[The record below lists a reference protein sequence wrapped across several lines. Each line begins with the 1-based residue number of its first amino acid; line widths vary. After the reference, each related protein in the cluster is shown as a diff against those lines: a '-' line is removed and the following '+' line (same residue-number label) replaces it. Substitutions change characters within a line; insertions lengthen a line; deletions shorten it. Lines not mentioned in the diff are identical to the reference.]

1 MEVRWCSA
9 RSGQQGSPL
18 ESNLLPFQKFC
29 QMPLQ
34 LKTHLML
41 VQGLAHLLGQRRHPT
56 VGDAA
61 RDDQIK
67 KRQIR
72 VHVERQAMHGDP
84 AAALDPKSTNFPCG
98 LSRCR
103 VDPNP
108 SQSFDSPC
116 RHPVVLA
123 GADDRFLEQSQVLV
137 DVCEE
142 LIKVEDG
149 VPDNL
154 SGAVV
159 SDVSPS
165 VDGVILHPQTANS
178 SGDTTTWAASP
189 LLPSVSTWG
198 CSTQSILD
206 WGMARSGESAGPES
220 LGAKPAFRRAI
231 FRWTMS

>member
-1 MEVRWCSA
+1 MEVRWWSA
-9 RSGQQGSPL
+9 RSGQQGSPFG
-18 ESNLLPFQKFC
+18 SNLLPCQKFG

-34 LKTHLML
+34 LKTNVML
-41 VQGLAHLLGQRRHPT
+41 VQGLAHLLGQRRHPP
-56 VGDAA
+56 VGNAA

-72 VHVERQAMHGDP
+72 VHVERQAMHGHP

-108 SQSFDSPC
+108 RESFDSPC
-116 RHPVVLA
+116 RYAMVLA
-123 GADDRFLEQSQVLV
+123 GEDHRFLEQSQVLV

-154 SGAVV
+154 SVAVV
-159 SDVSPS
+159 GDVSPA
-165 VDGVILHPQTANS
+165 VDGVLLHPQS
-178 SGDTTTWAASP
+178 RQF
-189 LLPSVSTWG
+189 LL
-198 CSTQSILD
+198 
-206 WGMARSGESAGPES
+206 
-220 LGAKPAFRRAI
+220 
-231 FRWTMS
+231 